1 MKDSVHEFKGFQKGI
16 WKIFKCGHIGLD
28 FLNIHYQRKLSS
40 TEYLYLATFKHPN
53 LDNKHLYFII
63 NIRFFL
69 NVLIPPKNRDVKL
82 CQKYYEQDYE
92 VLLDL
97 QYDPSYVHVI
107 GIFKDNLPYEI
118 NKEVS
123 NVNDIITDTNR
134 GKGIRE
140 RQLQVV
146 HTSFV
151 LTEYYPKVKILYLD
165 IKFNISINTSSKT
178 IILCNRSYYENNTS
192 LL

>member
-1 MKDSVHEFKGFQKGI
+1 M
-16 WKIFKCGHIGLD
+16 
-28 FLNIHYQRKLSS
+28 
-40 TEYLYLATFKHPN
+40 
-53 LDNKHLYFII
+53 
-63 NIRFFL
+63 
-69 NVLIPPKNRDVKL
+69 

-107 GIFKDNLPYEI
+107 GIFKDILPYEI

-146 HTSFV
+146 HTSFI